1 MKLWG
6 LLRRFLSACWR
17 GLTAFRLALSNIFF
31 LVMLAIIYFVYM
43 GGGPEPLPQ
52 RAALLLNPK
61 GTVVDEKSFVPP
73 LQALLGEAS
82 PAEHEV
88 LLRDMIAAIEYAR
101 DDPAINSMVMELDS
115 LASVGISKTLEIA
128 RAIESFKASGKPIV
142 AVGDYYTQDQYLLA
156 SHADT
161 IVMHPLGGVM
171 LEGFSS
177 YHNYFREALE
187 KLSVSMHVF
196 KAGEHKSIA
205 EPFLRDDM
213 SPGEKEITS
222 RWLGGLW
229 QNYTAVVEQQ
239 RELAP
244 GAVDLYVENYALNL
258 QAQGGDLAKTSM
270 VAQLVDKLMGRSE
283 VNDYLSE
290 LIGATTEE
298 GLYQAV
304 GFEHYVGR
312 QRPLSLMG
320 VEGDRIAVIT
330 AQGGIQV
337 GDQPPG
343 SIGGDSLARLIR
355 STAEEEGVGAIV
367 LRVNSGGGSVF
378 ASEVIRQEVLRAK
391 AEGMPIVISMGA
403 VAASGGYYIAAEADE
418 IWATATTITGSIG
431 VFAAFPTFERLIE
444 RAGVHTD
451 GVGTTPLAG
460 SLRFDRPLNEDIAVS
475 FTSSVEHTYQSFLG
489 LVAQGRG
496 MSIEEVDAIAQGRV
510 WSAAD
515 ALEHGLIDKLGDLQD
530 AIAAAGKL
538 SGLSQYE
545 IEYVGLPLS
554 PRDLLLQ
561 QLSGRVGSLKLW
573 ANSSMADAFSGVLQT
588 FSAAARELENLDDP
602 AHLYVR
608 CVSCA
613 SFY

>member
-1 MKLWG
+1 MKLWE
-6 LLRRFLSACWR
+6 LTRRFFSAFWR
-17 GLTAFRLALSNIFF
+17 GITVFRLALSNILF
-31 LVMLAIIYFVYM
+31 LVMLALIYFVYM
-43 GGGPEPLPQ
+43 GGGQQPLPQ
-52 RAALLLNPK
+52 RAALLLNPM
-61 GTVVDEKSFVPP
+61 GTIVDEKSFVPP
-73 LQALLGEAS
+73 LQALMGQAS
-82 PAEHEV
+82 PTQHEV
-88 LLRDMIAAIEYAR
+88 LLRDVIAAIEYAR

-115 LASVGISKTLEIA
+115 LVSVGISKTLEIS
-128 RAIESFKASGKPIV
+128 RALESFKASGKPIV

-177 YHNYFREALE
+177 YQNYFREALE

-229 QNYTAVVEQQ
+229 RNYVEVVEQQ
-239 RELAP
+239 RELPP
-244 GAVDLYVENYALNL
+244 GSVDEYISNYSANL
-258 QAQGGDLAKTSM
+258 QAQGGDLAKTSL
-270 VAQLVDKLMGRSE
+270 VAQLVDKIMGRSE
-283 VNDYLSE
+283 MNDYLSE
-290 LIGATTEE
+290 LVGATTEE
-298 GLYQAV
+298 GLFEAV
-304 GFEHYVGR
+304 GLEHYLGR
-312 QRPLSLMG
+312 QRPLSLLAM
-320 VEGDRIAVIT
+320 EGDRIAVIT

-355 STAEEEGVGAIV
+355 STAEAEGVGAIV

-391 AEGMPIVISMGA
+391 AQGMPIVISMGA
-403 VAASGGYYIAAEADE
+403 VAASGGYYIAAEADQ
-418 IWATATTITGSIG
+418 IWATPTTITGSIG

-451 GVGTTPLAG
+451 GVGTTPMAG
-460 SLRFDRPLNEDIAVS
+460 SLRLDRPLNEDIAVS
-475 FTSSVEHTYQSFLG
+475 FTSSVEHTYRNFLG

-496 MSIEEVDAIAQGRV
+496 MSVEEVDAVAQGRV
-510 WSAAD
+510 WSATD
-515 ALEHGLIDKLGDLQD
+515 ALEHGLIDNLGDLQD
-530 AIAAAGKL
+530 AIAAAGEL
-538 SGLSQYE
+538 SGFSDYQ
-545 IEYVGLPLS
+545 IDYVGLPLS

-561 QLSGRVGSLKLW
+561 QLSGRLGSLKLW
-573 ANSSMADAFSGVLQT
+573 TSSSMADVFSGVLHS
-588 FSAAARELENLDDP
+588 FSAAARELDNLDDP

-608 CVSCA
+608 CVSCT